1 MRNGWGRGL
10 MGQEC
15 RKGAPGVRRYKG
27 GATGEG
33 EEKQPKQLE
42 KMPQWSPNSSYVNKK
57 LKLKTKR
64 PVGRKTGKPSPT
76 GLCVTKENILEE
88 NP

>member
-1 MRNGWGRGL
+1 

-42 KMPQWSPNSSYVNKK
+42 KKCHNGTQ
-57 LKLKTKR
+57 
-64 PVGRKTGKPSPT
+64 
-76 GLCVTKENILEE
+76 ILPMLIK
-88 NP
+88 N